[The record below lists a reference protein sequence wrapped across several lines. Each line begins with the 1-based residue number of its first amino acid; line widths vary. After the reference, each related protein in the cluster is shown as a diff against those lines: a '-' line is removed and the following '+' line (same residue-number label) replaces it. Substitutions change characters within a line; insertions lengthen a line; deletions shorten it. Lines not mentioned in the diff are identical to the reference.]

1 MNDQELKQVGKKL
14 RAAIPPRLDA
24 ELNRDL
30 WPDFLQ
36 KMQEPRVRV
45 PWFDWALAALAA
57 GVLIFFPGVIPAL
70 LYHL

>member
-1 MNDQELKQVGKKL
+1 MNDQELGQVGKKL
-14 RAAIPPRLDA
+14 RAAFPPKLDV

-45 PWFDWALAALAA
+45 PWFDWALAALAT